1 MKAFW
6 RRGRVLEMVDSS
18 SAEADLIPVTA
29 VIPVKN
35 EAQSLPSWLAALDGF
50 ADIVVVDSGSTD
62 ETVAIA
68 QEAGAKVIQF
78 RWSGGFPKKRNWVLQ
93 TFPFRTRWVLFI
105 DADEFVTPAFK
116 AELRTVLNKSDV
128 AGFWLNYRNHFLGR
142 VPPRRQAAQA
152 GAVPR
157 RRRLL

>member
-6 RRGRVLEMVDSS
+6 QRGRVLEMVDSS

-35 EAQSLPSWLAALDGF
+35 EEQSLPSCLAALDGF

-62 ETVAIA
+62 ATVAIA

-78 RWSGGFPKKRNWVLQ
+78 RWSGGFPKKRIGCCRH
-93 TFPFRTRWVLFI
+93 FRFAHVGSCSSMPTR
-105 DADEFVTPAFK
+105 
-116 AELRTVLNKSDV
+116 SS
-128 AGFWLNYRNHFLGR
+128 
-142 VPPRRQAAQA
+142 
-152 GAVPR
+152 R
-157 RRRLL
+157 RRSRRNFALS